1 MTKLKPVL
9 TFRTFTSWF
18 EDDMRHWDRKLNN
31 FKHLV
36 YKDWDDET
44 PQAAQLKSAIEK
56 VEMANKE
63 LLEAILDNQHE
74 VNQEML
80 NRFKRLG
87 ERSYAN
93 E

>member
-1 MTKLKPVL
+1 
-9 TFRTFTSWF
+9 
-18 EDDMRHWDRKLNN
+18 MRFWDRKLNN

-44 PQAAQLKSAIEK
+44 PQAVKIKDAIEK

>member
-9 TFRTFTSWF
+9 TFRTFTTWF

-44 PQAAQLKSAIEK
+44 PQAAKLKGAIEK

-74 VNQEML
+74 VNQHL
-80 NRFKRLG
+80 LDRFKRIA
-87 ERSYAN
+87 EKAHFDD
-93 E
+93 

>member
-1 MTKLKPVL
+1 MTKPVI
-9 TFRTFTSWF
+9 TFRTIAAWF
-18 EDDMRHWDRKLNN
+18 ETDLNAWKYKLNE
-31 FKHLV
+31 FKSVV
-36 YKDWDDET
+36 YKGWGDDT
-44 PQAAQLKSAIEK
+44 PQAAKIKYAIEK
-56 VEMANKE
+56 VEMANRE
-63 LLEAILDNQHE
+63 LYEAILDNQHE

>member
-1 MTKLKPVL
+1 MTKPNI
-9 TFRTFTSWF
+9 TFRTIAAWF
-18 EDDMRHWDRKLNN
+18 ERDFNHWKVVLGE

-44 PQAAQLKSAIEK
+44 PQAAKLKSAIEK

>member
-9 TFRTFTSWF
+9 TFRTFTTWF
-18 EDDMRHWDRKLNN
+18 ERDFNHWKVILGE
-31 FKHLV
+31 FKHMV
-36 YKDWDDET
+36 YKGWGDDT
-44 PQAAQLKSAIEK
+44 PQAAKIKDAIEK
-56 VEMANKE
+56 VEMANRE
-63 LLEAILDNQHE
+63 LMEAILDNQHE

>member
-18 EDDMRHWDRKLNN
+18 EDDMRFWDRKLNN

-44 PQAAQLKSAIEK
+44 PEAAKIKSAIEK

>member
-1 MTKLKPVL
+1 MTKPVI
-9 TFRTFTSWF
+9 TFRTLAAWF
-18 EDDMRHWDRKLNN
+18 ETDFNAWKYKLNE

-36 YKDWDDET
+36 YKDWGDDT
-44 PQAAQLKSAIEK
+44 PQAAKIKNAIEK
-56 VEMANKE
+56 VEMANRE
-63 LLEAILDNQHE
+63 LHEAILDNQHE